1 MKVFT
6 NGCFDVLHRAHVEL
20 LLYCHRLAV
29 PVIGGEVIVGINSD
43 ESIKKL
49 KGEDR
54 PFNHQVDRQF
64 VLKSLKFVDNVHIF
78 EEDTPYELIRR
89 IRPDIIVKGGDYK
102 EEDVV
107 GGDLCEVM
115 IFDYIDGYSTTD
127 ALERMSQCP
136 QEKKS

>member
-6 NGCFDVLHRAHVEL
+6 NGCFDVLHRAHLEL

-29 PVIGGEVIVGINSD
+29 PAIGGKVIVGINSD

-49 KGEDR
+49 KGENR
-54 PFNHQVDRQF
+54 PINHQVDRQF
-64 VLKSLKFVDNVHIF
+64 ILRSLRFVDDVQIF
-78 EEDTPYELIRR
+78 QEDTPHELIKK
-89 IRPDIIVKGGDYK
+89 IKPDIIVKGGDYDK
-102 EEDVV
+102 KDVV
-107 GGDLCEVM
+107 GSDLCEVV

-127 ALERMSQCP
+127 VLERINQCP